1 MKYLVYISTAYK
13 LLNQDELLDILT
25 ISRKNNQQRDLTG
38 ILLYGEGTFIQV
50 LEGEEE
56 ILKQT
61 YKDIEADDRHKN
73 VIKMTEGESEERN
86 FKDWAMG
93 FKAINAAELSKFEGY
108 TNPQSRGFLQNDNSS
123 SIINMIKTFADANRM

>member
-56 ILKQT
+56 TLKQT

-93 FKAINAAELSKFEGY
+93 FKAINAAELSEFQGY
-108 TNPQSRGFLQNDNSS
+108 TNPQSRGFLQDDNSN

>member
-56 ILKQT
+56 TLKQT

-86 FKDWAMG
+86 FKNWAMG

-108 TNPQSRGFLQNDNSS
+108 INPQSRGFLQNDNSN